1 MAFIIENDVLIKYKG
16 ADEEVSLPEGIT
28 SIGDEA
34 FRGCKSLTSI
44 ILPDGIT
51 SIGDSVFWDC
61 TRLTSIA
68 IPGSVTKIGRSA
80 FFWVRTTQ
88 QYRDSHQR
96 DKPWITLT
104 FNNAT
109 SAIVYKGTSCE
120 TVNLTGGVCTVTLAV
135 GEGAFVL
142 PIR

>member
-1 MAFIIENDVLIKYKG
+1 MKDSDGFDGYMVAN
-16 ADEEVSLPEGIT
+16 AEGPRT
-28 SIGDEA
+28 PSEA
-34 FRGCKSLTSI
+34 T
-44 ILPDGIT
+44 
-51 SIGDSVFWDC
+51 V
-61 TRLTSIA
+61 
-68 IPGSVTKIGRSA
+68 
-80 FFWVRTTQ
+80 
-88 QYRDSHQR
+88 
-96 DKPWITLT
+96 TLT